1 MGAPAFPGRPGWPLI
16 GNLPDVV
23 RRGLLD
29 ASGDAWRELGD
40 VFRIRISGGL
50 WLHFV
55 AHPDGA
61 EHVLKT
67 MRRNYVKGAAYDS
80 FRRITGNGL
89 LTAEGDDWRRKRR
102 RIQPAFAGRRI
113 AELADVMARVTG
125 ATLDEWEQR
134 LPDGTTFDLGE
145 EMTRITLR
153 IVGQT
158 LFGID
163 ITGVENRSTRAFAE
177 AIHHASLAGNSMR
190 LPLWV
195 PTPGNL
201 RMKKN
206 LATLDETVFEIIAR
220 GRARDSSDD
229 AEPTLLQ
236 MLIDARDDETGEQ
249 FGDKEL
255 RDEVITMFLA
265 GHETTALTLTWCLN
279 FLSRHPEVLERLVE
293 EIDREIGDT
302 VPTMAD
308 CERLP
313 FTRAV
318 IEETLRMRPP
328 AWAVARNA
336 LEDDVVMDH
345 EIPGGALVVTAIY
358 FIHHHPDFWDAPMK
372 FDPDRFVGRKP
383 RHEFDNLP
391 FSRGP
396 RKCVG
401 AGFAMVESQI
411 VLAMLLRRALPE
423 AVESEDV
430 PPRVRV
436 TLHPARPIPLRLR
449 WRKHPS

>member
-1 MGAPAFPGRPGWPLI
+1 MI
-16 GNLPDVV
+16 GTLPTVV

-29 ASGDAWRELGD
+29 ASLDTWRELGD

-67 MRRNYVKGAAYDS
+67 MRRNYIKGSAYDS

-89 LTAEGDDWRRKRR
+89 LTAEGEDWRRKRR
-102 RIQPAFAGRRI
+102 RIQPAFAGRRV
-113 AELADVMARVTG
+113 AELAEVMGRVTG
-125 ATLDEWEQR
+125 TTLDEWADR

-163 ITGVENRSTRAFAE
+163 IADVENRSTHAFAQ
-177 AIHHASLAGNSMR
+177 AMHHASLAGNSMR

-195 PTPGNL
+195 PTPGNI

-206 LATLDETVFEIIAR
+206 LATLDATVFDIIRR
-220 GRARDSSDD
+220 GREREPGEG
-229 AEPTLLQ
+229 EPTLLQ

-249 FGDKEL
+249 FGDPEL

-265 GHETTALTLTWCLN
+265 GHETTALTLTWCLY
-279 FLSRHPEVLERLVE
+279 FLSRHPEVLERLIE
-293 EIDREIGDT
+293 EIDREIADA
-302 VPTMAD
+302 VPSMGD

-313 FTRAV
+313 YTRAV

-336 LEDDVVMDH
+336 LEDDEVMGH

-358 FIHHHPDFWDAPMK
+358 FIHHHPDFWD
-372 FDPDRFVGRKP
+372 DPLRFFPERFLDRKP
-383 RHEFDNLP
+383 RHDFDNLP

-411 VLAMLLRRALPE
+411 VLAMLLRRARPE
-423 AVESEDV
+423 AVEREEV

-436 TLHPARPIPLRLR
+436 TLHPARRIPMRFR
-449 WRKHPS
+449 WRNEAS

>member
-16 GNLPDVV
+16 GNIPNVV
-23 RRGLLD
+23 KRGLLD
-29 ASGDAWRELGD
+29 TAGEAWRELGD
-40 VFRIRISGGL
+40 VFRLRISGGL
-50 WLHFV
+50 WLYFV

-67 MRRNYVKGAAYDS
+67 MRRNYVKGSAYDS

-89 LTAEGDDWRRKRR
+89 LTAEGEDWRRKRR
-102 RIQPAFAGRRI
+102 RIQPAFGSRRV

-125 ATLDEWEQR
+125 STIDDWEVR
-134 LPDGTTFDLGE
+134 LPDGQDFDLGE

-163 ITGVENRSTRAFAE
+163 LADVESRSTQALAE
-177 AIHHASLAGNSMR
+177 AMHHASVAGNSMR

-201 RMKKN
+201 RMKRN
-206 LATLDETVFEIIAR
+206 LATLDETVFDIIAR
-220 GRARDSSDD
+220 GRAREPGEG
-229 AEPTLLQ
+229 EPTLLR

-249 FGDKEL
+249 FGDREL

-265 GHETTALTLTWCLN
+265 GHETTALTLTWCLQ
-279 FLSRHPEVLERLVE
+279 FLSRHPAVVERLVE
-293 EIDREIGDT
+293 EIDRELGDA

-308 CERLP
+308 CERLTY
-313 FTRAV
+313 TRAV
-318 IEETLRMRPP
+318 IEETLRLRPP

-336 LEDDVVMDH
+336 LEDDVVMGH
-345 EIPGGALVVTAIY
+345 EIPSGALVVTAIY
-358 FIHHHPDFWDAPMK
+358 FIHHHPEFWDDPEA
-372 FDPDRFVGRKP
+372 FDPTRFLDRAP

-396 RKCVG
+396 RKCIG
-401 AGFAMVESQI
+401 AGFAMIESQI
-411 VLAMLLRRALPE
+411 VLAMLLRRAVPE

-430 PPRVRV
+430 APRVRV
-436 TLHPARPIPLRLR
+436 TLHPARPITMRFR
-449 WRKHPS
+449 WRKHRS